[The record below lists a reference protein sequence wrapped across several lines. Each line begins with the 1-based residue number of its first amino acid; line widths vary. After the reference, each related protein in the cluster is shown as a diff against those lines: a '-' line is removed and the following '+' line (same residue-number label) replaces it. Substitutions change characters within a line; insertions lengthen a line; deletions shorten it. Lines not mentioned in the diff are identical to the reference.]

1 MRRTAIFVLF
11 VTLSLSAAAPKK
23 PTPPARPPSIAPAD
37 IPHPIAQFLR
47 SLSKDGSRTVTF
59 KASATGTRFFFE
71 EASGV
76 TVYRYVNG
84 KYVKETFLAG
94 KKLPT
99 VVKQYAKK

>member
-1 MRRTAIFVLF
+1 MRRTAILVLF

-23 PTPPARPPSIAPAD
+23 KPAAVFAPAD
-37 IPHPIAQFLR
+37 IDHSIAQFLR
-47 SLSKDGSRTVTF
+47 TMSKDGTRTVTF

-84 KYVKETFLAG
+84 KYVKETFVAG
-94 KKLPT
+94 GKLPG
-99 VVKQYAKK
+99 VVKRFAKL